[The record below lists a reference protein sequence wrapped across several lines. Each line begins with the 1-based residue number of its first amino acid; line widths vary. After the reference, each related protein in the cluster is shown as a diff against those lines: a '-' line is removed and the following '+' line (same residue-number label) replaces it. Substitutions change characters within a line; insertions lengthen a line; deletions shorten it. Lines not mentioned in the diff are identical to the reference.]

1 MNPEKRKTGGRG
13 GRLPRADVAVVGGGP
28 AGITAAMAAA
38 EAGLQVTLVE
48 SRGYVGGNLTIGL
61 PVLGFLDRKGRPVVA
76 GLAGKLV
83 DRLRAKGAAG
93 PHRTCPLHVSFTL
106 IDPEEVK
113 STALEMLAERG
124 VQVMLHASFTDAEME
139 GGRIEALVLES
150 KSGREILPARVV
162 VDATG
167 DGDVAF
173 RSGVPCRKG
182 NEKGLM
188 QPATLMFRMDGV
200 DTERLRAALARHPE
214 VYDADVAPPDYFERN
229 QKFILVGLRK
239 LIAKARTEGHTIP
252 TDRTILITGLEEG
265 RVWVNMTRVKG
276 VDGTDAR
283 SLTAGEI
290 EARRQVGAILK
301 YLVSYVPGFEEARL
315 AWTAPFLGVRET
327 RRVAGRYVLT
337 KEDILENR
345 RFEDA
350 VALGAYPID
359 LHDPEGEDCRLE
371 WCDDFYQIPYR
382 CLTPLN
388 VENLLVAGRCVSAT
402 HEALA
407 SLRVMAT
414 CMALGEAAGRAG
426 GICAREGKRPSD
438 LDPEALREE
447 LIRRGACLEP
457 S

>member
-1 MNPEKRKTGGRG
+1 MNPEKRKLR
-13 GRLPRADVAVVGGGP
+13 RLPPADVAVVGGGP

-38 EAGLQVTLVE
+38 EAGLRVTLVE
-48 SRGYVGGNLTIGL
+48 SRGHVGGNLAIGL
-61 PVLGFLDRKGRPVVA
+61 PVLGFLDREGRPVVA
-76 GLAGKLV
+76 GLAERLIE
-83 DRLRAKGAAG
+83 RLREKGAAG

-106 IDPEEVK
+106 VDPEEVK
-113 STALEMLAERG
+113 TTAMEMLARRN
-124 VQVMLHASFTDAEME
+124 VRILLHTCFVDAEME
-139 GGRIEALVLES
+139 GGRIESLVLES
-150 KSGREILPARVV
+150 KSGREVLPARVV

-173 RSGVPCRKG
+173 RSGAPCRKG

-188 QPATLMFRMDGV
+188 QPATLMFRVDGA
-200 DTERLRAALARHPE
+200 DTERLRTALAGSPE
-214 VYDADVAPPDYFERN
+214 IYDADVAPPEYFERN
-229 QKFILVGLRK
+229 ERFILVGLRN
-239 LIAKARTEGHTIP
+239 LIAEARGRGHTIP

-283 SLTAGEI
+283 SLTEGEI
-290 EARRQVGAILK
+290 EARRQVRGILE
-301 YLVSYVPGFEEARL
+301 YLVSYVPGFEKARL
-315 AWTAPFLGVRET
+315 AWTAPFLGIRET
-327 RRVAGRYVLT
+327 RRVTGRYVLT
-337 KEDILENR
+337 KEDILGNR

-371 WCDDFYQIPYR
+371 WCDRSYQVPYR
-382 CLTPLN
+382 CLTPLK
-388 VENLLVAGRCVSAT
+388 VENLLAAGRCVSAT

-414 CMALGEAAGRAG
+414 CMALGEAAGRAAG
-426 GICAREGKRPSD
+426 MCARQETPPSD

-447 LIRRGACLEP
+447 LVRRGACLEP